1 MEMYEKMLQLAEKS
15 KLTAKEREL
24 IVSEAANHDIRIN
37 TLCESCYKDAAM
49 QLAVIYK
56 PKDVQPGAYKLREGL
71 DVRFNGYHITADTI
85 TDDLAKRIL
94 AQGFPERYF
103 VEMPSDEG
111 NG

>member
-1 MEMYEKMLQLAEKS
+1 MEKYEKMLQLAEKA

-24 IVSEAANHDIRIN
+24 IVAECAEHDIHIN

-56 PKDVQPGAYKLREGL
+56 PKDVQPGAYKLRDGL

-85 TDDLAKRIL
+85 TDELAQRIL

-103 VEMPSDEG
+103 VEMPSNES
-111 NG
+111 NC